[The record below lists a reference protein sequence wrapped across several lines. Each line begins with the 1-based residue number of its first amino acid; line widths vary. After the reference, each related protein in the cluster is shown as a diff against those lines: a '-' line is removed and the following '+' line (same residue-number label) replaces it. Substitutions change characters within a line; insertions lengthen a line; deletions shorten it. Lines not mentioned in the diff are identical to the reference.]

1 MSTLPPVRTVH
12 VYSMHT
18 DPFAQPGSGD
28 AGGMNVYIAR
38 SVHAMLELDPEL
50 RVEVFTLDRG
60 EALPADSPFRQ
71 PPQPGERIVR
81 HSLDLPSARGLS
93 KNELATVTDDFAQA
107 CVEQALYTPDIIH
120 AHYWLSGQAAARAS
134 QLWSA
139 QGVGFPVPVLFTPH
153 TTAAAKDAR
162 RGEGEAPEPEERY
175 AAERLMSS
183 SASRVIVNTPLE
195 AQQMGEYYGTDA
207 QKLAIIPPGVDTSIF
222 HTIPG
227 VHPLNDTS
235 ETRCRIVFAGRP
247 QPLKGPHLLV

>member
-81 HSLDLPSARGLS
+81 HSLDIPSARGLS

-120 AHYWLSGQAAARAS
+120 AH
-134 QLWSA
+134 
-139 QGVGFPVPVLFTPH
+139 
-153 TTAAAKDAR
+153 
-162 RGEGEAPEPEERY
+162 
-175 AAERLMSS
+175 
-183 SASRVIVNTPLE
+183 
-195 AQQMGEYYGTDA
+195 
-207 QKLAIIPPGVDTSIF
+207 
-222 HTIPG
+222 
-227 VHPLNDTS
+227 
-235 ETRCRIVFAGRP
+235 
-247 QPLKGPHLLV
+247 

>member
-60 EALPADSPFRQ
+60 EALPTDSPFRQ
-71 PPQPGERIVR
+71 PPQPGERLVR

-93 KNELATVTDDFAQA
+93 KNELAAVTDDFAQA

-120 AHYWLSGQAAARAS
+120 ATISCRVRLRLVHPTCGRLRALAS
-134 QLWSA
+134 R
-139 QGVGFPVPVLFTPH
+139 FLFFLLRIRRLLPRMR
-153 TTAAAKDAR
+153 AAAKVR
-162 RGEGEAPEPEERY
+162 RPNPR
-175 AAERLMSS
+175 
-183 SASRVIVNTPLE
+183 SA
-195 AQQMGEYYGTDA
+195 M
-207 QKLAIIPPGVDTSIF
+207 PPS
-222 HTIPG
+222 
-227 VHPLNDTS
+227 
-235 ETRCRIVFAGRP
+235 A
-247 QPLKGPHLLV
+247 